1 MLLKDSLLHFFKEES
16 STGKLL
22 MIAVLMAMGFANSS
36 LSWLY
41 EYLTDLRVTVSIDTF
56 MIDKPLLLW
65 INDGL
70 MGFFFFMVG
79 LEIKREAVK
88 GSLKEKQRIV
98 LPIFAAF
105 GGMLIPALIYAAFNW
120 NSGPALEGWGIP
132 VATDIA
138 FALGILSLLGRRV
151 PPGLKIFLLALA
163 IFDDVG
169 AIMIIALYY
178 SHDLI
183 PTAFGIAVV
192 MVAILML
199 INRFW
204 VVNNSVYIFLGML
217 LWLALLKSGVHATL
231 GGVILGLSI
240 PIKNNERS
248 FNELQSSL
256 HAPVNF
262 IILPLFAFVN
272 SGIIFDS
279 LNIHDLT
286 DGVTLGI
293 VFGLLIGKQAGI
305 FIFSWIAVK
314 SGVGRLPYGVNWA
327 QIYGVAVLSGVGF
340 TMSLFIGSL
349 AFQCSGGQCFDITDD
364 RLGILLGSFLSGITG
379 FILLKRNLTLKP
391 LPSSEKKSLL
401 FYIKKQMQQRQ
412 RRR

>member
-22 MIAVLMAMGFANSS
+22 LIAVLMAMVLANSS
-36 LSWLY
+36 FSWLY
-41 EYLTDLRVTVSIDTF
+41 LYLTDIRVTVSVNSFI
-56 MIDKPLLLW
+56 IDKPLLLW

-79 LEIKREAVK
+79 LEIKREAVN
-88 GSLKEKQRIV
+88 GSLKEKQKIV

-105 GGMLIPALIYAAFNW
+105 GGMLVPAFIYALFNW
-120 NSGPALEGWGIP
+120 DGGQAIEGWGVP

-138 FALGILSLLGRRV
+138 FALGILSLLGTRV

-169 AIMIIALYY
+169 AIIIIALYY
-178 SHDLI
+178 SHELI
-183 PTAFGIAVV
+183 PTAFGIATV
-192 MVAILML
+192 MVGILML

-204 VVNNSVYIFLGML
+204 IVNNSVYIFLGML
-217 LWLALLKSGVHATL
+217 LWVALLKSGVHATL
-231 GGVILGLSI
+231 GGVIIGLAI
-240 PIKNNERS
+240 PIKNNEKS

-272 SGIIFDS
+272 SGIVFES
-279 LNIHDLT
+279 LNMSDLT
-286 DGVTLGI
+286 DNVTLGI
-293 VFGLLIGKQAGI
+293 AAGLIFGKQIGI
-305 FIFSWIAVK
+305 FVFSWIAVK
-314 SGVGRLPYGVNWA
+314 SGLGRLPYGVNWA
-327 QIYGVAVLSGVGF
+327 QIYGISVLSGVGF

-349 AFQCSGGQCFDITDD
+349 AFQCSGGECYDITDD
-364 RLGILLGSFLSGITG
+364 RLGILIGSFLSGIG
-379 FILLKRNLTLKP
+379 GYLLLRHQLKETP
-391 LPSSEKKSLL
+391 APSPE
-401 FYIKKQMQQRQ
+401 
-412 RRR
+412 